1 MQTEKKTNLQDKFT
15 ADDNMIGNCSPP
27 IDHTDSDHGHHCLWR
42 GLGCGCEAR
51 EQQDLQQ
58 AKDVPS
64 LIASCITYR
73 PLRR

>member
-1 MQTEKKTNLQDKFT
+1 MATIAFDV
-15 ADDNMIGNCSPP
+15 
-27 IDHTDSDHGHHCLWR
+27 DSDAD